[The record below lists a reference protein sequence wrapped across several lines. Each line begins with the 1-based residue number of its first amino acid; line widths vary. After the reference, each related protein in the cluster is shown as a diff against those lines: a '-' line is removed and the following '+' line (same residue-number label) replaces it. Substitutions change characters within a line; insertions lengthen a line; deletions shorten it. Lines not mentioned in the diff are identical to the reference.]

1 MQGGTRLSIQWFES
15 NPLPQSVLLFL
26 SLDKHLTS
34 VSNGQPL
41 GPDGRKAG
49 KARRQAI
56 AKKAALA
63 PRSVAFTDGQG
74 NPMLYIP
81 QKEKPHHLK

>member
-1 MQGGTRLSIQWFES
+1 MRAELQQSAFDIPAAWLIGRLTEES
-15 NPLPQSVLLFL
+15 SRM
-26 SLDKHLTS
+26 TS
-34 VSNGQPL
+34 TMASRF
-41 GPDGRKAG
+41 DGRKAG

-56 AKKAALA
+56 AKKAARA

-81 QKEKPHHLK
+81 KKEKPHHLK